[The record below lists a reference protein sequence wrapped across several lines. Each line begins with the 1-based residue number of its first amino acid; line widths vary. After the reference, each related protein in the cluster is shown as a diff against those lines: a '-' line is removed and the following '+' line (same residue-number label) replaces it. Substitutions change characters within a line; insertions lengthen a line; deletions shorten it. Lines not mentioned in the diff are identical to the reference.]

1 MYKLDKEMERQK
13 EMLFSSLG
21 SKREKEVVEE
31 QQDKEE
37 DSRIYKIELLES
49 HLEEQIMR
57 NEKQSLMIKYLKSN
71 NWEQQIELHK
81 QQIDSLNQKLAEQKV
96 LLTNMNEEYGRL
108 CDQTQEQQ

>member
-1 MYKLDKEMERQK
+1 
-13 EMLFSSLG
+13 MLFSSLG

-57 NEKQSLMIKYLKSN
+57 NEK
-71 NWEQQIELHK
+71 
-81 QQIDSLNQKLAEQKV
+81 
-96 LLTNMNEEYGRL
+96 
-108 CDQTQEQQ
+108 